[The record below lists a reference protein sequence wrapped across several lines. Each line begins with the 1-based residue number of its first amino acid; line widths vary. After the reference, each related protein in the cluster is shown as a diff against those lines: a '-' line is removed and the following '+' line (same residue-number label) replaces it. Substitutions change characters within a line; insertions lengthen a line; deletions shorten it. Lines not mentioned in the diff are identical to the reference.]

1 MQFALGTSS
10 SAHRPVPGYLLLPR
24 SRLPVLVMERLHTSL
39 DDMLEQYPDIPLH
52 VKLSILHDVT
62 KGLVF
67 LHTRNPVIVHRDLTA
82 RNVLLDAAMTAK
94 IADLGNSRITNLRPG
109 QLAGTMTMG
118 IPGTLVYMPPEA
130 STDHY
135 GPPLDMFSFGHLC
148 LFTATQVFPGDLLP
162 STYTDPRKNKVKART
177 ELERRE
183 SYMSPLEATLGKTHG
198 LVSLVKG
205 CLENDPRRRPTASQ
219 ALDRMRDMMAG
230 LRPPF
235 LHMNRF
241 QLEKT
246 LTDKSAEADTQAREI
261 ADNRRRLQHLNQGIE
276 ELRSKKAELETEA
289 EVAAREKAGL
299 QAVTD
304 LQAREIAD
312 NRKRLQDI
320 NQAIEELRASKFP
333 DILKCQLPLKW
344 KTTTE
349 MPMGAMVAQA
359 VVIGE
364 KVYIGG
370 GMMAVKKVR
379 GSGERVVGGSTDREE
394 KKRAQLSI
402 LECSMTGEG
411 PQWRTI
417 VAPTGGFAMAA
428 VDNQLIIAGGVVP
441 GANVSDHVSVLDSD
455 NKTWTQPFP
464 AMPTVR
470 FMPSAIGYKR
480 WLVVVGGSVTPDD
493 KNLINVV
500 EVLDTSSKQWY
511 TASPLPRPTLRPSL
525 AIIQDTLYTSYVS
538 AEEIPFTKQIFI
550 PTLISNAISCAQA
563 SPNNLTQTEWQE
575 LPDTLT
581 PFPALTSFHG
591 HLLAVG
597 ADDSPSSTIA
607 MYLPHIQQWQKVA
620 ELPTPRGGCACCF
633 LPATKQLLV
642 FGGEDENQDHI
653 FTMDICELDTE
664 HN

>member
-241 QLEKT
+241 QLEKS
-246 LTDKSAEADTQAREI
+246 LTDKSAEAQAQAREI
-261 ADNRRRLQHLNQGIE
+261 ADNRRRLQHLNQANE
-276 ELRSKKAELETEA
+276 ELRSKKAELETAA
-289 EVAAREKAGL
+289 EVTAREKAEL
-299 QAVTD
+299 QAVTE
-304 LQAREIAD
+304 LQAVEIED
-312 NRKRLQDI
+312 LSKQSGKPK
-320 NQAIEELRASKFP
+320 ASKFP